1 MDGNKVVRQVGK
13 DIETFTFD
21 DLKKAIIELENHK
34 LYADDLMETINTAHK
49 DAIGLSL
56 FMWLCRYLEL
66 EILKPGE
73 KIEL

>member
-13 DIETFTFD
+13 DIETFTLE
-21 DLKKAIIELENHK
+21 DLKKAVNKLEQGDLYSDIIMNAINS
-34 LYADDLMETINTAHK
+34 ADEK
-49 DAIGLSL
+49 DIGGAL

>member
-1 MDGNKVVRQVGK
+1 MEGKKVVHLVGK
-13 DIETFTFD
+13 NIETFTLE
-21 DLKKAIIELENHK
+21 DLKKAVDKLEK
-34 LYADDLMETINTAHK
+34 GDLYSEILVNAINSADEK
-49 DAIGLSL
+49 DIGGAL